1 VPRKS
6 SWLGR
11 LAGSVVEYVNLEVNQ
26 FDVIRVFLNTMIISE
41 NLVICDIPDRFK
53 KDRVS
58 VKLN

>member
-6 SWLGR
+6 GWLGR